1 MSLTQ
6 SFSLLEQ
13 AVDPRPL
20 RIAPATPV
28 LDAIA
33 LMSQNYTTYV
43 LIADGEQLVGIFTER
58 DVVRITA
65 EGRALEGIAIAQMM
79 TQQPITLSIAEDRDI
94 FSVISV
100 LRSSGIRH
108 LPVLNESGRVLGVIT
123 PQSLRQALNP
133 ADMLQ
138 MRHVRD
144 IMIADVL
151 IATATTSTLEIAKL
165 MANRRKSCVVI
176 CQTDSNQTPQDFKP
190 IGIITERDIV
200 QFKILGLDLAQIP
213 AATVMSSPL
222 LPIGCNVSIWEAHQC
237 MKQHRIRRLVVVD
250 EAGTLTGLV
259 TQSNL
264 LEALNPVDINNTI
277 DLLQQT
283 IAERTQALK
292 TANLQMQ
299 QEVQQRIEA
308 ESEVRRL
315 NGELEQR
322 VKQRTAQ
329 LAASNQELT
338 QTLRQ
343 LQATQTELIHCEKM
357 AALGQLVAGIAHE
370 VNTPL
375 GAIRSS
381 IDYIT
386 EFLSENLKHLPHFF
400 QTLSPERHDD
410 FLALLQIGTTQSL
423 LNSREKRKLKRR
435 ILGQLETAAH
445 READLCAIANADT
458 IADTLVDM
466 GIDDQLDSFLPLLK
480 DERSETILNTAYQL
494 ASLHKSANIITM
506 ATDRAAKVVYALK
519 SYSHQNA
526 TPTKVRANIV
536 DSIETVLTLYHN
548 HLKHGVEIIRNYE
561 NDLPEIFCYPDELHQ
576 VWTNLIHNALQ
587 AMNGKGMLQIDAHQ
601 QKEALEIQITDSGS
615 GISPDIQNKIFQP
628 FFTTKAL
635 GEGSGLGL
643 DIVKKILNKHDGKI
657 DLESVPGKTTFT
669 VALPV
674 RST

>member
-6 SFSLLEQ
+6 PFSLIEQ
-13 AVDPRPL
+13 ALDPRPL
-20 RIAPATPV
+20 RIAPDTPV

-33 LMSQNYTTYV
+33 LMSQNHTTYV
-43 LIADGEQLVGIFTER
+43 LIDDAERLAGIFTER
-58 DVVRITA
+58 DVVRIAA
-65 EGRALEGIAIAQMM
+65 ESMVLEGIAIAQLM
-79 TQQPITLSIAEDRDI
+79 TQQPITLSIAENQDI
-94 FSVISV
+94 FSVISI

-151 IATATTSTLEIAKL
+151 TATATTPVLEIAQL
-165 MANRRKSCVVI
+165 MATRRKSCVVI
-176 CQTDSNQTPQDFKP
+176 CQTDGNPTPPKLKP

-222 LPIGCNVSIWEAHQC
+222 LPIDCNVSIWEAHQR

-250 EAGTLTGLV
+250 ETGTLTGLV

-283 IAERTQALK
+283 ITERTQALK

-322 VKQRTAQ
+322 VKERTAQ
-329 LAASNQELT
+329 LAASNEELK
-338 QTLRQ
+338 QTLVQ

-386 EFLSENLKHLPHFF
+386 DFLAQNLKHLPQFF
-400 QTLSPERHDD
+400 QTLPPERHAD
-410 FLALLQIGTTQSL
+410 FLALLHTGTAQSL
-423 LNSREKRKLKRR
+423 LNSREKRKLKRQ
-435 ILGQLETAAH
+435 IVGQLNTA
-445 READLCAIANADT
+445 AIANADT

-466 GIDDQLDSFLPLLK
+466 GVYEQLDSFLPLLRDK
-480 DERSETILNTAYQL
+480 RSEAILDAAYQL

-506 ATDRAAKVVYALK
+506 ATNQAAKVVYALK

-561 NDLPEIFCYPDELHQ
+561 NNLPEIFCYPDELHQ

-587 AMNGKGMLQIDAHQ
+587 AMNSQGTIQIDARHQ
-601 QKEALEIQITDSGS
+601 EGCLKIKITDSGS
-615 GISPDIQNKIFQP
+615 GISPEIQDKIFQP

-643 DIVKKILNKHDGKI
+643 DIVTRILNKHGGKI
-657 DLESVPGKTTFT
+657 DLESIPGQTTFI
-669 VALPV
+669 VDLPI
-674 RST
+674 